1 MANQSSAVP
10 QPGPTQNR
18 LQRLGASIGMPILAV
33 FTAFVVGGIVIW
45 ITSGSLNTVFLAYD
59 GMFRGALIKNRALSE
74 SLVATVPYIF
84 LGLGVAVGFKTGLFN
99 IGVEGQFYLGAVTG
113 AYIGQAFT
121 FPLPAIIH
129 LPLTLLAGAL
139 VGALWAGIPGYL
151 KAKTGAHEVITTI
164 MMNYIAMLLV
174 EFLISGPLKD
184 KVSSAVQ
191 TPPSAASAWIWTLAS
206 IPERLKD
213 PLNALGVGLF
223 IGVLAFFVGR
233 WIIGQKQIR
242 NRFDKPHQKT
252 IVSLGIAV
260 AIAVL
265 AIVALPPLTQAWWP
279 FKDQYD
285 RLHVGLILGVCA
297 AFFVWWLLWKTT
309 LGFELR
315 SVGANP
321 NAARYSGMNITRN
334 IVVAMMISGALA
346 GIAGTIEVVGV
357 STCHCM
363 PVLFSTGY
371 GFDAIAVSLL
381 AKNDPFG
388 ILAGAF
394 LFGAMRNGADL
405 MELNS
410 GVSKYVID
418 VVKALA
424 LLFVAAPA
432 IVRSIYFFRARRRT
446 DETTPLEP
454 RIRG

>member
-1 MANQSSAVP
+1 
-10 QPGPTQNR
+10 
-18 LQRLGASIGMPILAV
+18 MPVLAV

-45 ITSGSLNTVFLAYD
+45 ITSGSIQTVFLAYE

-99 IGVEGQFYLGAVTG
+99 IGVEGQFYLGAVIG
-113 AYIGQAFT
+113 AYVGQAFT

-139 VGALWAGIPGYL
+139 TGAIWAGIPGYL

-164 MMNYIAMLLV
+164 MMNYIATLLV
-174 EFLISGPLKD
+174 QFLISGPLKD

-191 TPPSAASAWIWTLAS
+191 TPPAAQSAWIWSLAS

-213 PLNALGVGLF
+213 PLNVLGVALF
-223 IGVLAFFVGR
+223 LGVLAFFVAR
-233 WIIGQKQIR
+233 WVIVETKLR
-242 NRFDKPHQKT
+242 DRFKKPHQK
-252 IVSLGIAV
+252 ILASLGAAV
-260 AIAVL
+260 VIVIL
-265 AIVALPPLTQAWWP
+265 AFLALPPLTQAWWP
-279 FKDQYD
+279 FRDQYD
-285 RLHVGLILGVCA
+285 RLHIGLVLGVCA

-315 SVGANP
+315 SVGANS
-321 NAARYSGMNITRN
+321 NAARYSGINITRN
-334 IVVAMMISGALA
+334 IVVAMAISGALA

-381 AKNDPFG
+381 AKNNPFG

-432 IVRSIYFFRARRRT
+432 IVRSIYWLRARRRT
-446 DETTPLEP
+446 EEPTPSEP